1 MKQFAKNVGQPG
13 ESHQT
18 ASKVTAGVLSI
29 NIFFAGQGHVAINL
43 CPDSANNQ
51 INTVSSPGFHAITIV
66 EKMDSDTFSVL
77 KPMRF
82 NVNQIST
89 NDFVA
94 TFPEARISA
103 SGETPE
109 ESILMLQDMII
120 GRLEHLGDIDLE
132 RLGREPK
139 RQLSVLRSYLQEC

>member
-1 MKQFAKNVGQPG
+1 MKFFVKDIGRTSG
-13 ESHQT
+13 SHQT
-18 ASKVTAGVLSI
+18 ASKVVAGALSI
-29 NIFFAGQGHVAINL
+29 NIFFAGQGPVMTNL
-43 CPDSANNQ
+43 FPDHNDQ
-51 INTVSSPGFHAITIV
+51 INTAPSPVFRSAIMV
-66 EKMDSDTFSVL
+66 EEMDSDVFSVL

-82 NVNQIST
+82 NINQIAT

-109 ESILMLQDMII
+109 ESVLMLQDMII
-120 GRLEHLGDIDLE
+120 GRLEHLSDIDLE

-139 RQLSVLRSYLQEC
+139 RQLSVLRSFIQEC